1 MVEQAAF
8 WFGVGAMSISAG
20 SVVLAAL
27 SLRHKVSSD
36 EIQDIREQLT
46 ACRAENVLVLNQLE
60 NLRQGFTEME
70 KRYTLLLVEKDRR
83 KQ

>member
-1 MVEQAAF
+1 MEQAAF

-46 ACRAENVLVLNQLE
+46 ACRAEGVIMLNQIDT
-60 NLRQGFTEME
+60 LRRDFTEME
-70 KRYTLLLVEKDRR
+70 RRYMLVLVGKD
-83 KQ
+83 KGG